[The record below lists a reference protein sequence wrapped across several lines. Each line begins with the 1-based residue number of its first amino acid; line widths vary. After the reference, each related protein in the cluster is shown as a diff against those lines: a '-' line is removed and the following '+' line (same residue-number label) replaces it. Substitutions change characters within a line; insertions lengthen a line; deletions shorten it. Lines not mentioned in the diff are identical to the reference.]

1 MGPLSK
7 GVKWLLSAQD
17 CLSMNPYFDKRGK
30 FFVIILMPFVKTRV
44 QFRPEKFYTQKDFT
58 IFYFMLLAERIAK
71 CIS

>member
-1 MGPLSK
+1 
-7 GVKWLLSAQD
+7 
-17 CLSMNPYFDKRGK
+17 MNPYFDKRGK
-30 FFVIILMPFVKTRV
+30 FFVIILIPSVKTRV